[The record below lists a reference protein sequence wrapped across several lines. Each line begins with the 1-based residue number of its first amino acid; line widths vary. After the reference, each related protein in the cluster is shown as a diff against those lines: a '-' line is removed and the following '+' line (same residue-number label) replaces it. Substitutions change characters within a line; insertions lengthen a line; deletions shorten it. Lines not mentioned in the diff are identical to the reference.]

1 MLRVQSSDQ
10 AKHYQR
16 ATLGGC
22 AKGIGGLS
30 MTLPAEADP
39 HRPTVAQPSASAAK
53 PAARSGTEQ
62 HKAYKAQL
70 LSHIGCGRV
79 TPAGREGLARSA
91 ELSYTYCAA
100 CHARQRLDAF
110 LGHSERKAL

>member
-1 MLRVQSSDQ
+1 
-10 AKHYQR
+10 
-16 ATLGGC
+16 
-22 AKGIGGLS
+22 

-62 HKAYKAQL
+62 HKEYKAQL

-91 ELSYTYCAA
+91 ELSLIAQSCAA
-100 CHARQRLDAF
+100 AAQMPFSA
-110 LGHSERKAL
+110 